1 MKTLPKVS
9 VLMPN
14 YNAWKYI
21 SEAIQSILNQT
32 FTDFEFIIIDDCST
46 DNSWEIIQEFAKK
59 DTRIIPIKNEKN
71 IHIAKTRNIA
81 LAKARG
87 EFIAFL
93 DSDDVAEKDRLELQL
108 DFIERNPN
116 IDLCGSNMLIIDSN
130 WNINW
135 EKKYPETDL
144 ECKNSIW
151 FKNPFWQNTMIIKR
165 KCFLE
170 VGFYDDDFR
179 NAEDL
184 DMWVRMWQK
193 YKFYNIQRNL
203 VRYRIFWWN
212 SILKQ
217 QKLMI
222 KNTLRVRKKA
232 LKLWYKITFK
242 WRFYYFWTW
251 FMQFLPSKFVLWL
264 FNKLQ

>member
-1 MKTLPKVS
+1 M
-9 VLMPN
+9 
-14 YNAWKYI
+14 
-21 SEAIQSILNQT
+21 NQT

-130 WNINW
+130 
-135 EKKYPETDL
+135 
-144 ECKNSIW
+144 
-151 FKNPFWQNTMIIKR
+151 
-165 KCFLE
+165 
-170 VGFYDDDFR
+170 
-179 NAEDL
+179 
-184 DMWVRMWQK
+184 
-193 YKFYNIQRNL
+193 
-203 VRYRIFWWN
+203 
-212 SILKQ
+212 
-217 QKLMI
+217 
-222 KNTLRVRKKA
+222 
-232 LKLWYKITFK
+232 
-242 WRFYYFWTW
+242 
-251 FMQFLPSKFVLWL
+251 
-264 FNKLQ
+264 